1 MKATAI
7 MTVALALAR
16 VASGQTGG
24 YVSGVVRAEG
34 GAPVAG
40 ATVTL
45 NVRPTGLETR
55 IHDVRTVT
63 NAAGSYS
70 FRGVPAGRY
79 LVCAQ
84 LPGSDFVSPCFWNNA
99 PPILTDVTDGGTAR
113 ADVTLATGYRLKI
126 RLDDGGGALVAAG
139 EDQNSLSILVA
150 IVSGSAGFVPVLPS
164 KQDITGRDYE
174 VVVPFGMPFKLTT
187 SSEAFDL
194 NDDRN
199 ARIANN
205 NFSREINIPKGGTH
219 PVVRLG
225 IAGRQV
231 RP

>member
-1 MKATAI
+1 MLAS
-7 MTVALALAR
+7 VAAA
-16 VASGQTGG
+16 QTGG
-24 YVSGVVRAEG
+24 VSGVVRAEG
-34 GAPVAG
+34 GAPVEG
-40 ATVTL
+40 AIVTL

-63 NAAGSYS
+63 SATGSYN

-84 LPGSDFVSPCFWNNA
+84 LPGSDLISPCFWNNG
-99 PPILTDVTDGGTAR
+99 PPILTDVTNGGTAR
-113 ADVTLATGYRLKI
+113 ADVTLAAGYRLRI
-126 RLDDGGGALVAAG
+126 RLDDGGGALAAAG

-164 KQDITGRDYE
+164 KQDRTGRDYE

-187 SSEAFDL
+187 SSGAFDL

-199 ARIANN
+199 VRIANN
-205 NFSREINIPKGGTH
+205 RHSQDINIPKGGTH

-225 IAGRQV
+225 IAGRTA